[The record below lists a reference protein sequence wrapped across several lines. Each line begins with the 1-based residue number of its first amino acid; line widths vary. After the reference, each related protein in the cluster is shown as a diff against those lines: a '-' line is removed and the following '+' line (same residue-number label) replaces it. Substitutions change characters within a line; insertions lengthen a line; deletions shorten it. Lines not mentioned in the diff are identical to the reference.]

1 MYVTFVAY
9 ATYATHVTYV
19 AYAALSKA
27 EIEKDLHRTFPNH
40 RAFDE
45 GGEGRNKLRDIL
57 TAYSLRNHN
66 VGYCQSLNYV
76 AAMLLIAL
84 KLDAEAAFWML
95 ATLCEDLFPDFY
107 SHNMTGIRIE
117 QQVFSSFVKE
127 ISPQVHAHFEQ
138 LTGAVAYPLHALHTP
153 FHTRYMPA
161 TCPLHARYMPAT

>member
-1 MYVTFVAY
+1 MPNPNPEP
-9 ATYATHVTYV
+9 HPQ
-19 AYAALSKA
+19 A

-57 TAYSLRNHN
+57 TAYALRNPN

-84 KLDAEAAFWML
+84 KLDAEASFWML
-95 ATLCEDLFPDFY
+95 AALCEDLFPDFY
-107 SHNMTGIRIE
+107 SHKMTGIRIE

-127 ISPQVHAHFEQ
+127 ISPQVHAHFEH
-138 LTGAVAYPLHALHTP
+138 LGVPLEMICTQVSP
-153 FHTRYMPA
+153 
-161 TCPLHARYMPAT
+161 